1 MFSNIREFP
10 RAAAPPLVPTS
21 PPGSIPHDALDAAL
35 IERIAGGD
43 TSAMRV
49 LYTRHS
55 SRIYRFILR
64 LTHNRATAEELVNE
78 VFLHVWRSASK
89 FEGRSQLSTWL
100 LAVARHKALGL
111 LRRASTES
119 LDEDA
124 YKSIED
130 MADNPEAA
138 MQKKQ
143 KGAIL
148 RSCLTKLSP
157 AHREIID
164 LVYFHGKTIN
174 DAAVIIGITQNTV
187 KTRMFYARKRLA
199 ELLGAQGVVTASA

>member
-1 MFSNIREFP
+1 MFSNIRELAS
-10 RAAAPPLVPTS
+10 AAFPPLVPVS
-21 PPGSIPHDALDAAL
+21 QPRSRPPRAFDDVL
-35 IERIAGGD
+35 IERIAAGD
-43 TSAMRV
+43 ASAMRL

-55 SRIYRFILR
+55 SRLYRFILR
-64 LTHNRATAEELVNE
+64 LTHNSATAEELVNE
-78 VFLHVWRSASK
+78 VFLHIWRSAGK
-89 FEGRSQLSTWL
+89 FEGRSQASTWL

-111 LRRASTES
+111 LRRASSEP

-124 YKSIED
+124 YESIED
-130 MADNPEAA
+130 TADNPEAA

-148 RSCLTKLSP
+148 RNCLTKLSP

-164 LVYFHGKTIN
+164 LVYFHGKTIS
-174 DAAVIIGITQNTV
+174 DAAAIIGITQNTV